1 MLADSEQSQTSKMER
16 VAQIVMGKNSV
27 ALEIIWFF
35 DDFRGRGVVE
45 FNELTQDWLVLKAN
59 FC

>member
-45 FNELTQDWLVLKAN
+45 FN
-59 FC
+59 